1 MTGKILLL
9 LAGAIVGAAAG
20 GYGGLRYGSA
30 SILNECLQLDARDVQ
45 KSVVTLKHL
54 RAGERDQAVELL
66 EARMDDALIPFDP
79 DQPYPGLEERTIA
92 EINNA
97 LRQAKDYRSAN
108 PRKSNRPHV
117 DAMVG
122 NLLSRGTYKH

>member
-1 MTGKILLL
+1 MTAKVLMLLL
-9 LAGAIVGAAAG
+9 GAVIGAAAG
-20 GYGGLRYGSA
+20 GYAGLRSGNA
-30 SILNECLQLDARDVQ
+30 AILNECLHKDARDVQ

-54 RAGERDQAVELL
+54 RAGERDPAVELL
-66 EARMDDALIPFDP
+66 EARIDDALIPFDP
-79 DQPYPGLEERTIA
+79 AEPYPGLSDQTIA

-97 LRQAKDYRSAN
+97 LREAKDYRSAN